1 MLLRF
6 CSAVVLVGLLFVPA
20 TAQTVRFNTN
30 VGNFDMVL
38 NPDGDANLQ
47 VLVDNML
54 VYVEGGLYD
63 NSVINREATLDGR
76 DDSNSYILQMGI
88 FLMDSI
94 FPPSTSDEFI
104 DTPITAPDGVR
115 NVIVDADNDG
125 EVDFDTASNLRG
137 TVSLG
142 LSAAGVNSGSNSFF
156 INQNDNSESLD
167 PQGFVPFATIPDM
180 STIDLIMQL
189 KNVDIYS
196 QPGNLT
202 LSDIPTL
209 DNNTLVYI
217 EKAFVIAATPEGSS
231 ASLQSVSVP
240 EPPSLVLAI
249 GALVAIY
256 VLKPSKRG

>member
-1 MLLRF
+1 MLTRF
-6 CSAVVLVGLLFVPA
+6 CSAVVLLALCLAPA

-63 NSVINREATLDGR
+63 NSVINRAADGLIE
-76 DDSNSYILQMGI
+76 DDASDDFVLQMGS

-94 FPPSTSDEFI
+94 FPPSTSGEF
-104 DTPITAPDGVR
+104 TANRVTAPDGVGD
-115 NVIVDADNDG
+115 VVVDEDNDG
-125 EVDFDTASNLRG
+125 NVDFNTASNLRG
-137 TVSLG
+137 TVTLA
-142 LSAAGVNSGSNSFF
+142 LSNGPNTGSSSFF
-156 INQNDNSESLD
+156 INLNDNPGLD
-167 PQGFVPFATIPDM
+167 PQGFVPFAEIPDM

-189 KNVDIYS
+189 KNVDVFS

-202 LSDIPTL
+202 LQDIPLL

-217 EKAFVIAATPEGSS
+217 EKAFVIAATPEGAS